1 MDIRSFELN
10 FEVNA
15 FMYSSKKALEQ
26 RIIFENDILN
36 SKEITLDIYNS
47 RSTYIKIKE
56 SISRLLSAVL

>member
-1 MDIRSFELN
+1 MHLCTLQ
-10 FEVNA
+10 
-15 FMYSSKKALEQ
+15 KALEQ